1 MTTDSDA
8 ASARSDRRKAIV
20 QMVVGLGL
28 LLLLFGVILPSFIDY
43 GLVFEA
49 MRSLE
54 AWQLLVLLALALIR
68 LPIESSL
75 YTATIPGLGFADGL
89 LSYLA
94 SNTVADLAPPP
105 ADLAVRFGMYKSLG
119 VSTEAAGVGIIAS
132 GFFSIGARLVLPV
145 IALVLVIA
153 TGPADEETWVLAAIG
168 VSALVGGVAL
178 VALIL
183 RSEKFT
189 LRIGDR
195 VGRVANRIAARFGKQ
210 LDADNLGTKASDF
223 RIKILGVLRT
233 RWPRATAAVIGSH
246 IMGYTILL
254 ASMRFIGISN
264 SQVDWIDL
272 LVAYAIVRL
281 ITLIPITPGGIG
293 VAAAGYIVVLGV
305 GQDQGLANLIG
316 AASFLT
322 RIFVWLVPLLI
333 GIGPLLMWRK
343 RMKRQDATDQ
353 APSA

>member
-1 MTTDSDA
+1 MTSEPGSN
-8 ASARSDRRKAIV
+8 SAKSDRRKTLIQLAV
-20 QMVVGLGL
+20 AVVFVVV
-28 LLLLFGVILPSFIDY
+28 LFGFILPSFIDY
-43 GLVFEA
+43 KAVLDA

-54 AWQLLVLLALALIR
+54 AWQLAVLLALALIR

-75 YTATIPGLGFADGL
+75 YTSTIPGLGFADGL
-89 LSYLA
+89 RSYLA

-105 ADLAVRFGMYKSLG
+105 ADLAIRFGMYKTLG
-119 VSTEAAGVGIIAS
+119 ISTEAAGVGIIAS

-145 IALVLVIA
+145 IALVVVIA

-168 VSALVGGVAL
+168 VSALVGAVAL
-178 VALIL
+178 VTLIL
-183 RSEKFT
+183 RSEQFT
-189 LRIGDR
+189 LRVGTW
-195 VGRVANRIAARFGKQ
+195 VGRVAERIAARFGRQVK
-210 LDADNLGTKASDF
+210 ADHLGTRATDF
-223 RIKILGVLRT
+223 RAKISGTLKE
-233 RWPRATAAVIGSH
+233 RWPRATAAVVGSH

-254 ASMRFIGISN
+254 ASVRFVGVSN

-293 VAAAGYIVVLGV
+293 VAAAGYVVILGAQ
-305 GQDQGLANLIG
+305 QDQALSNLIG

-333 GIGPLLMWRK
+333 GIVPLVMWRQ
-343 RMKRQDATDQ
+343 RMKRQAATN
-353 APSA
+353 

>member
-1 MTTDSDA
+1 MTDEQDDA
-8 ASARSDRRKAIV
+8 TERTDRRKAIIQIIV
-20 QMVVGLGL
+20 GVVFLG
-28 LLLLFGVILPSFIDY
+28 LLFGVFLPALIDY
-43 GLVFEA
+43 DLVFEA

-54 AWQLLVLLALALIR
+54 LWQLLVLLALALIR

-75 YTATIPGLGFADGL
+75 YSATIPGLGFADGL
-89 LSYLA
+89 KSYLA
-94 SNTVADLAPPP
+94 SNTIADLAPPP

-119 VSTEAAGVGIIAS
+119 VGTEAAGVGIIAS

-168 VSALVGGVAL
+168 VSALVGGVVL
-178 VALIL
+178 VTLIL
-183 RSEKFT
+183 RSEQFT
-189 LRIGDR
+189 LRVGDW
-195 VGRVANRIAARFGKQ
+195 VGRVAQRIARRFGRE
-210 LDADNLGTKASDF
+210 LDADSLGTKASGF
-223 RIKILGVLRT
+223 RVKIIGVMKT
-233 RWPRATAAVIGSH
+233 RWQRATAAVIGSH

-254 ASMRFIGISN
+254 ASMRFMGISN
-264 SQVDWIDL
+264 AQVDWIDL

-333 GIGPLLMWRK
+333 GIVPLVTWR
-343 RMKRQDATDQ
+343 RQMQREGSTERS
-353 APSA
+353 PSG

>member
-8 ASARSDRRKAIV
+8 ASARSDRRKTIV

-75 YTATIPGLGFADGL
+75 YTSTIPGLGFADGL
-89 LSYLA
+89 RSYLA

-183 RSEKFT
+183 RSEEFT
-189 LRIGDR
+189 LRIGDW

-281 ITLIPITPGGIG
+281 ITLIPITPGGVG
-293 VAAAGYIVVLGV
+293 VAAAGYIVILGA
-305 GQDQGLANLIG
+305 GQDQVLSNLIG

-333 GIGPLLMWRK
+333 GIVPLLMWR
-343 RMKRQDATDQ
+343 RRAQRQATTDQ